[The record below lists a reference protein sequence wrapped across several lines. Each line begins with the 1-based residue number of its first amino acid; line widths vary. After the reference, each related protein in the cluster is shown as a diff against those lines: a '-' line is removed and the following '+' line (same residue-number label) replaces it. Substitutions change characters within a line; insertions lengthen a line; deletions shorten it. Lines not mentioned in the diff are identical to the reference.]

1 MGGPPRHVRKVAS
14 GPLAGEPMGTSPLRN
29 PPSRGEPSRAR
40 SGTYYPARSHS
51 PLRETRSPSG
61 CPQACPPTRRKGAS
75 GKGTGLRVGRCFDRA
90 PRAMVARLRLGAN
103 ACLWRQILAPKT
115 HIGTKAWCQRLA
127 HAGCSPHTTG
137 ERVPSVQRGGEQADA
152 APGRGSLGIQ
162 CGWGRKRQVPVTC
175 RGLERLPHVVA
186 CDGQVIRCFLNEANA
201 AGAAGGRCRSHAK
214 GWKGYPMWWHVMDR
228 SFAAS

>member
-1 MGGPPRHVRKVAS
+1 MPRLRRQGLASTLGGPPRHVRKVAS

-115 HIGTKAWCQRLA
+115 YTDAKARLA
-127 HAGCSPHTTG
+127 HVGCSPHTNG
-137 ERVPSVQRGGEQADA
+137 EGMGAGKDFSDLRPPLGGIIGIDEY
-152 APGRGSLGIQ
+152 GRNVLI
-162 CGWGRKRQVPVTC
+162 
-175 RGLERLPHVVA
+175 
-186 CDGQVIRCFLNEANA
+186 
-201 AGAAGGRCRSHAK
+201 
-214 GWKGYPMWWHVMDR
+214 
-228 SFAAS
+228 